1 MNSRQ
6 FLVMIC
12 LMLLS
17 VSCYIFFI
25 RGIVVP
31 EEEDFSEVI
40 STASVTEEEQTEI
53 DMYLDKFYRD
63 CNNAGLF
70 PVRPPKIVIAF
81 ANFDNY
87 KGTTH
92 MHGFSL
98 GFQQDD
104 FIEIY
109 INRTSWA
116 KFNKQQRYY
125 LMYHELAHDVLN
137 LDDLEE
143 DPQYYK
149 HLMYPVISAY
159 DQLSMDDFIE
169 NSRASFEELAAEQ
182 TFYQ

>member
-1 MNSRQ
+1 MNSQ
-6 FLVMIC
+6 KFLLMIF
-12 LMLLS
+12 LMLLRLS
-17 VSCYIFFI
+17 SYIFFFK
-25 RGIVVP
+25 GITAP
-31 EEEDFSEVI
+31 QAEDYSEVT
-40 STASVTEEEQTEI
+40 STAYVSEEEQAEI
-53 DMYLDKFYRD
+53 DMYLEKFYRD

-70 PVRPPKIVIAF
+70 PVRPEKIVIAF
-81 ANFDNY
+81 ANFENY
-87 KGTTH
+87 HKTTH

-98 GFQQDD
+98 GFEQDD

-109 INRTSWA
+109 INRASWA

-137 LDDLEE
+137 LDDLQE
-143 DPQYYK
+143 DPQYHK

-182 TFYQ
+182 MYYE